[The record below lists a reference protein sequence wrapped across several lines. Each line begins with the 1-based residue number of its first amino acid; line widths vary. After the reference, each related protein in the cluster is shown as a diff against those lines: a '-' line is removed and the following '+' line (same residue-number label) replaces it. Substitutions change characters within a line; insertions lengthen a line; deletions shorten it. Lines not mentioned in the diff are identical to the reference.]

1 MTVCYVADVT
11 PDLDAEDI
19 KDFDSDEFHYNIDR
33 AVKQLIRE
41 LLPIDSMINAN
52 YTGYVYRV
60 DREEHDLEVEVEI
73 KEVIPISV
81 YTKVEWSIGA

>member
-1 MTVCYVADVT
+1 MAVCYVADVT

-19 KDFDSDEFHYNIDR
+19 KDFDSDEFHPNIDR

-41 LLPIDSMINAN
+41 LLPIDSMSNAN
-52 YTGYVYRV
+52 YTGYVYRI
-60 DREEHDLEVEVEI
+60 DKEEHDLEVEVEI